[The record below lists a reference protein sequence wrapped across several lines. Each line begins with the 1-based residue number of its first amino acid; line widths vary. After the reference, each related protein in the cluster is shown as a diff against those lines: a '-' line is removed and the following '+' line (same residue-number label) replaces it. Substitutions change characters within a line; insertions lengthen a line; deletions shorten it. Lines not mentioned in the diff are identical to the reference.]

1 VKTLVGLE
9 SWWID
14 VREAADR
21 GQLSARPRMPIVDLS
36 LDARDDLISETLVA
50 VVTDGEGEHSD
61 SLLPELARSSDQY
74 SHVY

>member
-1 VKTLVGLE
+1 
-9 SWWID
+9 
-14 VREAADR
+14 
-21 GQLSARPRMPIVDLS
+21 MPIVDLS